1 MKLQDLIKKVTDGE
15 KLNEDEI
22 AALKSTDIQKQI
34 DSAAAAARKEEAA
47 KASALQKQLDELAT
61 TKTELE
67 KKLNEKDNA
76 GKSELEKAQMQLS
89 ELSKMVNGLK
99 GEVEKSQKEK
109 SQLERKHSLNQIRT
123 KHGIQFV
130 DGLDHGMLDRSF
142 ETAFEGVE
150 DLTDENVLKVKV
162 DTWKAMNK
170 AAILDNTGHGSG
182 DVHHP
187 GTPARRAGKTPDQQT
202 DEERAA
208 EIRKNRLS

>member
-15 KLNEDEI
+15 TLTDDERES
-22 AALKSTDIQKQI
+22 LKAFDYGKMRDAVATE
-34 DSAAAAARKEEAA
+34 ARKSAESKAA
-47 KASALQKQLDELAT
+47 ELQKQLDELAT

-142 ETAFEGVE
+142 ETAFEGVD